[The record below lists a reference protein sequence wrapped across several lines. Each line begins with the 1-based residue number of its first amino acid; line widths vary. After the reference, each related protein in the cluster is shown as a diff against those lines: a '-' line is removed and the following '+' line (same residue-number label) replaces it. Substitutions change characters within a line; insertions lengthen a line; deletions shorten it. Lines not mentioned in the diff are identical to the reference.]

1 MTDPTPPPCPDCN
14 GVGNILMSTCCGRGC
29 ATCPGPDLMLQAV
42 PCWRCKGRGTL
53 QGPAARPI
61 AHQAPA

>member
-53 QGPAARPI
+53 PSNKSGGQ
-61 AHQAPA
+61 Q